1 MIKRLLLSFLSG
13 AALVLAF
20 PPFGLGFL
28 AWAAFIPLFFAL
40 EGTGKKRGF
49 FLGFVFGA
57 AFFLGTVYWVVH
69 SMYFYG
75 GVPFAAG
82 VGVMLALVAYLSVYP
97 AVFGLLVSV
106 NGNTS
111 PITRM
116 ILIPPLWVGLEF
128 VRGHLFTGFPWVLL
142 GYSQVKYL
150 PVIQIADITGVW
162 GLSFIIMLVNFAL
175 SLNVKSLLRG
185 ENEFPLKES
194 LLALLMLS
202 STFFYGYLRIKQVD
216 SDAARWRGMRVGI
229 AQGSIDQSLKWDSSF
244 RKETLEIYRVLTLD
258 AGRKEARLIVWPET
272 AIPFF
277 FEPDAVRDG
286 VGGILKESGSFVL
299 TGSPSDNYNQ
309 AGRLNYFNSAYLL
322 SPAGEA
328 VGRYDKMHLVP
339 FSEYVPLKK
348 FLPFIHKLTEGVGD
362 FVEGPGAIPIKFE
375 GGGIGTLICYES
387 IFPEIARLSVMNGA
401 TVLANI
407 TNDAWFGYTS
417 APYQHFEMAI
427 LRAVENRV
435 YLLRAANT
443 GISAVIDPVGRVRK
457 KTALFERTAII
468 DDIRLKDNGVTFYTL
483 RGDIFAYGCVILA
496 GIFAATGLK
505 RRSL

>member
-1 MIKRLLLSFLSG
+1 MIKRILLSFLSG

-28 AWAAFIPLFFAL
+28 AWVAFIPLLFAL
-40 EGTGKKRGF
+40 DGSGKREGF
-49 FLGFVFGA
+49 FSGFIFGS

-75 GVPFAAG
+75 GVPFATG
-82 VGVMLALVAYLSVYP
+82 VAVMLALVAYLSLYP
-97 AVFGLLVSV
+97 AVFGLLISSKAD
-106 NGNTS
+106 TS

-116 ILIPPLWVGLEF
+116 ILLPSAWVGLEY
-128 VRGHLFTGFPWVLL
+128 VRGYLFTGFPWVLL
-142 GYSQVKYL
+142 GYSQIKYL
-150 PVIQIADITGVW
+150 PVIQIADSTGVW
-162 GLSFIIMLVNFAL
+162 GVSFMIVLVNTAL
-175 SLNVKSLLRG
+175 YLNLKFLLRG
-185 ENEFPLKES
+185 GNELPLKES
-194 LLALLMLS
+194 LFALLMLT
-202 STFFYGYLRIKQVD
+202 STFGYGYLRIKQVD
-216 SDAARWRGMRVGI
+216 SEAARWRGMRIGI

-244 RKETLEIYRVLTLD
+244 RKETLEIYRELTLE

-286 VGGILKESGSFVL
+286 EVGRILKETGSFVL
-299 TGSPSDNYNQ
+299 TGSPSYNYNQ
-309 AGRLNYFNSAYLL
+309 AAGKLNYFNSAYLL
-322 SPAGEA
+322 SPTGEA

-339 FSEYVPLKK
+339 FGEYVPLKR

-362 FVEGPGAIPIKFE
+362 FAEGPGAIPIKFE

-387 IFPEIARLSVMNGA
+387 IFPEIARLSVRNGA

-417 APYQHFEMAI
+417 APYQHFEMAV

-443 GISAVIDPVGRVRK
+443 GISAVIDPAGRVRK
-457 KTALFERTAII
+457 KTALFERTDII
-468 DDIRLKDNGVTFYTL
+468 DDIRLKDGGLTFYTL
-483 RGDIFAYGCVILA
+483 WGDIFAYGCIALS
-496 GIFAATGLK
+496 GIFVIAGLS
-505 RRSL
+505 RR